1 MEKDLKDLLLRD
13 LCARLSY
20 GVKVQYYDYESERVE
35 IDVVEGCENMGTKH
49 PYFYVGQYSLTL
61 DKLKPVLYPLSSM
74 THEQFEG
81 LKVLCNMY
89 DNYNDYNPH
98 EYWGIQVCRKH
109 IHGNKTCFANNYK
122 VIYWLNEHH
131 FDYNGLIEKG
141 LAIDATNLN
150 VY

>member
-13 LCARLSY
+13 LCARLAY

-49 PYFYVGQYSLTL
+49 PYFYVGQYSLSL

-74 THEQFEG
+74 TQEQ
-81 LKVLCNMY
+81 LKGFY
-89 DNYNDYNPH
+89 DSLDPILIDAIEESRRLKN
-98 EYWGIQVCRKH
+98 EYEELKYHPINTKSLGGEIAC
-109 IHGNKTCFANNYK
+109 IDFFNKY
-122 VIYWLNEHH
+122 H
-131 FDYNGLIEKG
+131 FDNSGLIEKG

>member
-35 IDVVEGCENMGTKH
+35 IDVVEGCENMDTKH
-49 PYFYVGQYSLTL
+49 PYFYVGQYSLSL

-74 THEQFEG
+74 AHEQKIFLKQQKWCIAISTSGDIATNIEG
-81 LKVLCNMY
+81 I
-89 DNYNDYNPH
+89 D
-98 EYWGIQVCRKH
+98 
-109 IHGNKTCFANNYK
+109 
-122 VIYWLNEHH
+122 WLNKNF
-131 FDYNGLIEKG
+131 FDHNGLIEKG